1 MALQAGKLREIVDV
15 MQPADAIGSRGQQI
29 GHDTVYIPQVPCSI
43 ETLNGSESDAARQVY
58 AEVTHR
64 VRMYG
69 DPSKPLTHAMYL
81 KTWSGRKLNIG
92 FINDVQQ
99 NGVELELLCGEVVE

>member
-1 MALQAGKLREIVDV
+1 
-15 MQPADAIGSRGQQI
+15 
-29 GHDTVYIPQVPCSI
+29 
-43 ETLNGSESDAARQVY
+43 
-58 AEVTHR
+58 VTHR

-69 DPSKPLTHAMYL
+69 DPSKPLTHTMYL

>member
-1 MALQAGKLREIVDV
+1 
-15 MQPADAIGSRGQQI
+15 MQPATAIGSRGQQI
-29 GHDTVYIPQVPCSI
+29 GQDTVYLQNIPCSI
-43 ETLNGSESDAARQVY
+43 ETLNGREGEAARQQY

-69 DPSKPLTHAMYL
+69 DPSKPIAHTMYL
-81 KTWSGRKLNIG
+81 RTWNKRRLNIG
-92 FINDVQQ
+92 FINAVQQ